1 MTSQEIKALQDS
13 NLATNDANEIT
24 AAKLRE
30 VTTELIKNDGGV
42 SYYVNS
48 TTTPQSATTD
58 VQIQLTHDA
67 AGYTVTTYKPYYVTS
82 PLLSGNAIQL
92 SELPNGAIVNFRFEG
107 EAIVPN
113 ATEVKF
119 TTKVKNSSGD
129 VVFTLPFLDLYFKTA
144 GTKPCVANNFFFVDT
159 DIAGGSVEFY
169 YTADGNSTVLFKN
182 LVINI
187 TT

>member
-48 TTTPQSATTD
+48 TITPQDATTD

-82 PLLSGNAIQL
+82 PLFSGNAIQL
-92 SELPNGAIVNFRFEG
+92 SELPNGAVVNFRFEG
-107 EAIVPN
+107 EATVPN

-119 TTKVKNSSGD
+119 VVKVKNSSGD
-129 VVFTLPFLDLYFKTA
+129 VVFTLPFLDLYFKA
-144 GTKPCVANNFFFVDT
+144 SGTKPCVANNFFFVDT

-169 YTADGNSTVLFKN
+169 YTADGNTTVLWKN
-182 LVINI
+182 VVVNI